1 MTVSH
6 FWREPG
12 ESGGPREVWGDG
24 QSPRSGGVAP
34 PARRLLIDLT
44 PLRRSRD
51 FRHLVWGELVSVL
64 GNQLTTVAVPY
75 QVYQLT
81 RSSLAV
87 GLVSITQLFPL
98 IAGSLLGGS
107 VVDAMDRRRLLM
119 IAQVLMAACSAGL
132 AVNADLGPALW
143 PLFVLPA
150 LAAGFSGLD
159 SAGRNAI
166 VPNLVR
172 RSEVATANS
181 IFQALFQFGLVA
193 GPALAGLLLAG
204 AGVRFVYWL
213 DVASFG
219 VALVAVFLISP
230 QPVRE
235 PGHRP
240 GLRSVMEGLRYV
252 RGKQAIEGAYLIDLN
267 AMVFGMPRALFP
279 ALAASVFGGGAS
291 TLGFLYAAPG
301 AGALVGA
308 LTTGW
313 VSRIQRQGLAVII
326 AVIAWGAA
334 ITCFGLVSWLPL
346 ALLLLALAGCADVI
360 SAVFRSTIIQ
370 LAVPDALRGRL
381 AGLQIAVVTGG
392 PRVGDLEAGAVAA
405 GFGNT
410 VSVVSGGLACIAG
423 ALVLARALPGFR
435 RQRMEPVQHEAAAPA
450 GLGAATLTAR
460 EPGALDP
467 PTADRH
473 QGERCRRVGA
483 RNTCSICR
491 GFGHLQQCSRS
502 PLSTLGGGGNRTR
515 VLQYLTRA
523 SPGAACSAFLSPG
536 DHASKAPT
544 GSATVWCPA

>member
-1 MTVSH
+1 MTVS
-6 FWREPG
+6 RGRGNRVSEPAG
-12 ESGGPREVWGDG
+12 R
-24 QSPRSGGVAP
+24 RART
-34 PARRLLIDLT
+34 ARRLLIDLT

-51 FRHLVWGELVSVL
+51 FRRLVAGELVSVL
-64 GNQLTTVAVPY
+64 GNQLTTVAIPY

-81 RSSLAV
+81 RSSLDV
-87 GLVSITQLFPL
+87 GLVSVTQLVPL

-119 IAQVLMAACSAGL
+119 AAQVLMAACSAGL
-132 AVNADLGPALW
+132 AVNADLAPSRPALW

-166 VPNLVR
+166 VPNMVR
-172 RSEVATANS
+172 RSEVSTANA

-204 AGVRFVYWL
+204 AGVRFVYWM

-219 VALVAVFLISP
+219 VALLAVSLISP
-230 QPVRE
+230 QP
-235 PGHRP
+235 PGEGAHRP
-240 GLRSVMEGLRYV
+240 GLRSILEGLTFV
-252 RGKQAIEGAYLIDLN
+252 RGRQAIQGAYLIDIN

-279 ALAASVFGGGAS
+279 ALATSVFGGGAS

-301 AGALVGA
+301 AGALAGA

-313 VSRIQRQGLAVII
+313 VSRIQRQGLAVIV

-334 ITCFGLVSWLPL
+334 VAAFGLVSWLPL
-346 ALLLLALAGCADVI
+346 ALVLLALAGCADVI

-392 PRVGDLEAGAVAA
+392 PRVGDLEAGAVAS

-423 ALVLARALPGFR
+423 ALVLARVLPGFR
-435 RQRMEPVQHEAAAPA
+435 RQRMEPGQHEAAAAEGSPA
-450 GLGAATLTAR
+450 EGA
-460 EPGALDP
+460 
-467 PTADRH
+467 
-473 QGERCRRVGA
+473 
-483 RNTCSICR
+483 
-491 GFGHLQQCSRS
+491 
-502 PLSTLGGGGNRTR
+502 
-515 VLQYLTRA
+515 
-523 SPGAACSAFLSPG
+523 
-536 DHASKAPT
+536 
-544 GSATVWCPA
+544 PA